1 MAFVEF
7 VFVRILHVVLDDRM
21 FGYNGPSDFL
31 GMILVSF
38 FIGAL
43 VLIILALIKKGA
55 KMMINK
61 VRMMSIRG
69 QKPKQNNEHATKR
82 KLSLAWV

>member
-1 MAFVEF
+1 
-7 VFVRILHVVLDDRM
+7 
-21 FGYNGPSDFL
+21 
-31 GMILVSF
+31 MILVSF
-38 FIGAL
+38 FIGTL
-43 VLIILALIKKGA
+43 VLIILALIKKGV

-61 VRMMSIRG
+61 VRMISIRG